1 MSETKEDVNEE
12 TESNLVIHAVR
23 ELALLGNGPEV
34 DDHVIEI
41 VRIFSKAGHSGS
53 SASYTIELIS
63 KLLRFE
69 NLTPLTDN
77 PEEWQ
82 FVGEE
87 IWGISGGIWQNRRNS
102 EAFSNDGGKT
112 YYLLSEGGNDKNREP
127 LHESV
132 PHKKE
137 A

>member
-1 MSETKEDVNEE
+1 MSDVNED

-23 ELALLGNGPEV
+23 ELALIGEDPETTEGLV
-34 DDHVIEI
+34 NV
-41 VRIFSKAGHSGS
+41 VRAFAAMGHSGG
-53 SASYTIELIS
+53 SASIGLAMIER
-63 KLLRFE
+63 LLRFE

-82 FVGEE
+82 FVAEE
-87 IWGISGGIWQNRRNS
+87 VWGSPGGIWQNRRNS

-112 YYLLSEGGNDKNREP
+112 YYLLSEGGNDQNREP
-127 LHESV
+127 LHESA